1 MNMLKRIDNFVINM
15 SNLKQVTLVYLIA
28 IILQLFCSQSMI
40 LSSMMY
46 AFIILIVIYLS
57 YRQGLL
63 KELGFKKLS
72 KNKTYELIAFLVL
85 SIIYIVYNFY
95 SGYKS
100 HRILELFYQVCLVG
114 FGTEILFRGFI
125 AKKLPIKNRAIRYIV
140 VGIMYVCLFLPDY
153 YFIMEDKNLIMFQ
166 SIYLRYIIRSIQYQ
180 VLYDYFQTFI
190 PGAIVSSIYYWI

>member
-63 KELGFKKLS
+63 KKLGFKKLS

-85 SIIYIVYNFY
+85 SIIYI
-95 SGYKS
+95 
-100 HRILELFYQVCLVG
+100 
-114 FGTEILFRGFI
+114 
-125 AKKLPIKNRAIRYIV
+125 
-140 VGIMYVCLFLPDY
+140 
-153 YFIMEDKNLIMFQ
+153 
-166 SIYLRYIIRSIQYQ
+166 
-180 VLYDYFQTFI
+180 
-190 PGAIVSSIYYWI
+190 